1 MQYTEKTEM
10 GLADGDKKYFACPEC
25 GKHYRVRFDGGRYRC
40 RQCRFMFQ
48 VPGPRTEPRTEKG
61 AAISR
66 MIKGLAVTLAVL
78 FLVNAVEAVLLFR
91 FYRRVQPLLRTANEA
106 VQFMKEISEK
116 FD

>member
-1 MQYTEKTEM
+1 M
-10 GLADGDKKYFACPEC
+10 ADSDQKFFACPEC
-25 GKHYRVRFDGGRYRC
+25 GKHYQVRFNGGRYRC
-40 RQCRFMFQ
+40 RQCRSMFQ
-48 VPGPRTEPRTEKG
+48 VPGHGAEPRAEKG

-66 MIKGLAVTLAVL
+66 MIKGLVVTVAVL